1 MDKYYTSPDVS
12 IKCVDILS
20 NLIPFTSD
28 DIFLEPSAGEGSFV
42 NALIKYEV
50 KIDNIYAIDI
60 EDHLSHRLVN
70 FYHGDFLTHKG
81 FPALK
86 ILKKGFNVI
95 GNPPFG
101 KNSSMAVKFFNRAAS
116 FSPNII
122 AFIVPR
128 SFQKPSISNRL
139 DRNYHLIHMNVL
151 EKNSFIYE
159 NIIYDV
165 PCIWTIWV
173 HKDYNPSEEKRGE
186 IKFDLD
192 RIRGKLRDLL
202 VKGPTETNLVK
213 FVKPDECTVIIQ
225 RVGVAAGKVSSDR
238 KYINSKKTS
247 KNFYFVLINSDV
259 IENLDLSNCERK
271 YWTAGMP
278 SLTKSDVVEEIHKFL
293 NIPY

>member
-1 MDKYYTSPDVS
+1 MDKYYTSPTVS
-12 IKCVDILS
+12 IKCVESLF

-42 NALIKYEV
+42 NALIKHEIPV
-50 KIDNIYAIDI
+50 DTIYGIDI
-60 EDHLSHRLVN
+60 EDHLSDRLAN

-81 FPALK
+81 FNVV
-86 ILKKGFNVI
+86 KKLNVI

-101 KNSSMAVKFFNRAAS
+101 KNSSLAVKFFNKAAS
-116 FSPNII
+116 FSPDVI

-159 NIIYDV
+159 NTIYDV

-173 HKDYNPSEEKRGE
+173 HKDYKKVENILPTEK
-186 IKFDLD
+186 K
-192 RIRGKLRDLL
+192 GKLRDLL

-213 FVKPDECTVIIQ
+213 FVKPEECTVIIQ

-247 KNFYFVLINSDV
+247 KNFYFVLINSDK
-259 IENLDLSNCERK
+259 IEKLDLSNCERK

-278 SLTKSDVVEEIHKFL
+278 SLTKSDVAEEIHKFL